1 VIGFPWWPG
10 RISTPLEENLLSS
23 PPQNK
28 TKYVA
33 ITFLGTSISRGWVGE
48 ASILPFDSDSMAT
61 KLQMKKLLT
70 DRNYFDAVCE
80 AIRIELSSQPS
91 RHALTILTPFLFL
104 LLPFADGKE
113 FPEEVMT
120 AIENILVP

>member
-70 DRNYFDAVCE
+70 DRNYLDAVCE
-80 AIRIELSSQPS
+80 AIRIELSSQSSP
-91 RHALTILTPFLFL
+91 HAPTISSSPLSSS
-104 LLPFADGKE
+104 FADGKE

-120 AIENILVP
+120 AIENILVQ

>member
-70 DRNYFDAVCE
+70 DRNYLDAVCE
-80 AIRIELSSQPS
+80 AIRIELSSQSTHTP
-91 RHALTILTPFLFL
+91 TISSSPLSSSSSSLS
-104 LLPFADGKE
+104 DGKE

-120 AIENILVP
+120 AIENILVQ